1 MESHAALVHP
11 LLWLCMSQTFC
22 PLMSCV
28 PGTLLD
34 LDSPRSALSV
44 VGGTPTSHGETPGM
58 GTGSRGDAGAGGPA
72 PPRLRASS
80 PLQQSQAAV
89 AAAAAAAGLQ
99 AALSA
104 KEEDWCQ
111 RSVVVGGW
119 DRRPW
124 FRRVHALGVDSDLGY
139 PTWSGSPKE
148 FLKRIIAAATGDAG
162 VWEALEGLWS
172 CVVGGAS

>member
-1 MESHAALVHP
+1 VYRDVRVLRLTMCA
-11 LLWLCMSQTFC
+11 
-22 PLMSCV
+22 

-44 VGGTPTSHGETPGM
+44 VGGTPTSQGDTPGV
-58 GTGSRGDAGAGGPA
+58 GTGGRGDAGAGGPA

-80 PLQQSQAAV
+80 PLQQTQAAA

-148 FLKRIIAAATGDAG
+148 FLKRIIAAASGDAG
-162 VWEALEGLWS
+162 ACARVRGRART
-172 CVVGGAS
+172 